1 MPASLF
7 SITTWFSLGPV
18 PQPNMTREANGGRGA
33 VDFKFSAGWQRRAL
47 IEVKLLAS
55 SKLGQGAQAQL
66 PQYLASE
73 RVSCAYYVCVGFTD
87 NDLRQDRLDFVR
99 GICSAREARSALHVT
114 PRFIDARPKEP
125 ASRLPG

>member
-1 MPASLF
+1 M
-7 SITTWFSLGPV
+7 LGEYSRLSARAPV
-18 PQPNMTREANGGRGA
+18 RCLRTLTGLAAAHPG
-33 VDFKFSAGWQRRAL
+33 
-47 IEVKLLAS
+47 LLSS

-87 NDLRQDRLDFVR
+87 SDLRQDRLDLVR
-99 GICSAREARSALHVT
+99 GICSAREARSGLMVT

-125 ASRLPG
+125 ASRLRG

>member
-18 PQPNMTREANGGRGA
+18 PQPNMTREANAGRGA

-55 SKLGQGAQAQL
+55 SKLGQGAQL

-99 GICSAREARSALHVT
+99 GICSAREARSGLHVT

-125 ASRLPG
+125 ASRLRG